1 MDILKYQ
8 QRLGHDLTLVVINDC
23 YDEDYLDKL
32 RPSVNCVTFNRK
44 PGSFNPWIV
53 VRLNQLLWRLRPD
66 AVHLHNNEISKILF
80 CPRPGYLTVHALGIS
95 LSTTCKK
102 LKELFAISES
112 VAEDVEKR
120 YPGKYRVRIIPNG
133 IRIDDISRKHNYSLQ
148 NGKMR
153 VVQVARL
160 EYDKKGQDLLIEA
173 VSMLR
178 KRGVNGISVDF
189 IGEGGMQNELEQM
202 AKSKEVDDV
211 VHFVGVL
218 DRDELY
224 RKLKNYDL
232 MCHPSRY
239 EGFGL
244 VVAEGMA
251 AGLPVLVPDQDGP
264 YDIIQYGKYGYSFKK
279 GDVMSLANALQDI
292 YENYEERAALT
303 VDAAYNHVLN
313 NYSIQRMV
321 EQYIEEYQKFKG

>member
-1 MDILKYQ
+1 
-8 QRLGHDLTLVVINDC
+8 
-23 YDEDYLDKL
+23 
-32 RPSVNCVTFNRK
+32 
-44 PGSFNPWIV
+44 
-53 VRLNQLLWRLRPD
+53 
-66 AVHLHNNEISKILF
+66 
-80 CPRPGYLTVHALGIS
+80 
-95 LSTTCKK
+95 
-102 LKELFAISES
+102 
-112 VAEDVEKR
+112 
-120 YPGKYRVRIIPNG
+120 
-133 IRIDDISRKHNYSLQ
+133 
-148 NGKMR
+148 MR